1 MLSALK
7 NERVIASQIY
17 PSPALPKDISHA
29 FIANLQGALFASKL
43 VSYAQGFAMMRAAA
57 KVLFFTITS
66 QSHSEISLEPTLW
79 GNRPELARGLHYS
92 ISLFESNQASI

>member
-57 KVLFFTITS
+57 KVLFFTNHFSVSFRNITGTYIMG
-66 QSHSEISLEPTLW
+66 QSP
-79 GNRPELARGLHYS
+79 
-92 ISLFESNQASI
+92 